1 MHISVVTL
9 FPEMVAT
16 VCGTSI
22 LGRAQTAGALQLHTS
37 QLRDFAHDKHRT
49 VDEAP
54 AGGGAGMVLK
64 VDVVVPAV
72 RAAIAAVDV
81 VAAKTRVLF
90 LDAHGP
96 VFAQPTARA
105 LAVGVDHLVLVC
117 GRYEGFDA
125 RCFTA
130 RYDKDGVD
138 VTTALCSIGDLVLTG
153 GELSALVV
161 LDAVVRL
168 LPGVLGNDDSAV
180 LESHS
185 VDGLL
190 EHRHYTR
197 PVQFDGVSIPSV
209 LSSGN
214 HALIDKARAKDAL
227 LQTRLLRPDLFVR
240 RPRNKAS
247 TKLLVDDRIPSLE
260 PPRSS

>member
-9 FPEMVAT
+9 FPEMIEAVVA
-16 VCGTSI
+16 TSI
-22 LGRAQTAGALQLHTS
+22 LGRAQKAGALVVHAL

-64 VDVVVPAV
+64 VDVTVAAV

-81 VAAKTRVLF
+81 TAVKTRVLF

-96 VFAQPTARA
+96 VFAQPMARA
-105 LAVGVDHLVLVC
+105 LAVDVDHLVLVC

-138 VTTALCSIGDLVLTG
+138 VVTGLCSIGDIVLTG

-197 PVQFDGVSIPSV
+197 PVQFEGQGLPAV

-227 LQTRLLRPDLFVR
+227 LQTRALRPDLFVR

-247 TKLLVDDRIPSLE
+247 SKLLVDERVPSLE
-260 PPRSS
+260 PLKH

>member
-1 MHISVVTL
+1 MHISVVSL
-9 FPEMVAT
+9 FPEMVAAAA
-16 VCGTSI
+16 GTSI
-22 LGRAQTAGALQLHTS
+22 LGRAQAAGALRLHTS

-81 VAAKTRVLF
+81 VAGKTRVLF
-90 LDAHGP
+90 LEAHGP
-96 VFAQPTARA
+96 VFVQAAARA
-105 LAVGVDHLVLVC
+105 LAVDVDHLVLVC

-130 RYDKDGVD
+130 RYDKDGAD
-138 VTTALCSIGDLVLTG
+138 VVTGLCSIGDIVLTG

-197 PVQFDGVSIPSV
+197 PVQFEGVSIPAV
-209 LSSGN
+209 LSTGN

-227 LQTRLLRPDLFVR
+227 LQTRALRPDLFVKR
-240 RPRNKAS
+240 ARNRLS
-247 TKLLVDDRIPSLE
+247 SKLLVDERVPSLA
-260 PPRSS
+260 PLKS